1 LKEFLSKN
9 ENVKLFVN
17 RKGGEYLIVIAQLT
31 HSPELCFGRP
41 EHKENYNELKDFMEN
56 MEKYEK
62 EAGVKKHGFYLNSN
76 EHTFYFIIEAD
87 NYRKISKFL
96 GYSPLLTHHTAKIT
110 PVVTLEET
118 LEFSKN
124 VVAE

>member
-1 LKEFLSKN
+1 M
-9 ENVKLFVN
+9 
-17 RKGGEYLIVIAQLT
+17 IIIAQLK

-41 EHKENYNELKDFMEN
+41 EHKEKAKELMEFMEN

-62 EAGVKKHGFYLNSN
+62 EAEVKVRGFYLNSN

-87 NYRKISKFL
+87 NFLKISKFL
-96 GYSPLLTHHTAKIT
+96 SVDPVLTHHTAKIT

-118 LEFSKN
+118 LEFARN
-124 VVAE
+124 VIEE